1 MKNYF
6 MRGHIQF
13 TRFIKNTCTMQ
24 RVTKKAFALLVVIC
38 CGALASSGIPPHD
51 LSGMRIAPEDSILAT
66 LKKEHPRLMATTA
79 DFERI
84 GREKESDPYVKEA
97 FEKIYES
104 GNMIL
109 AEPASQF
116 ATPDGLR
123 LPASGRVASRITTL
137 AFLYRLTKEK
147 KFAERAWLEL
157 DAASQFPNW
166 NPKHFLDDATM
177 TYAFALG
184 YDWLFDYWNDDQKRI
199 IKSAIIEKGLSRALL
214 AYEKLA
220 IRNEGWWTDVPH
232 NWNQVCN
239 GGIGIGALAIAD
251 EEPALASR
259 ILKEIL
265 QRLPIAMKHFAPD
278 GAWNEGPGYWS
289 YATRYNVAIIASLKS
304 ALGTDF
310 GLSSMKGFSKT
321 GLFPVYN
328 SSPINKSFN
337 YADGGEGS
345 TAAAQMFWFAREF
358 NQPAVATYLYKF
370 KPADPLALIW
380 YDPKLVN
387 DKEQFSPDIYFREAE
402 VVTMRS
408 RWNDSLATFVA
419 CKAGSN
425 RANHSHLDLGSF
437 VLDALG
443 ERWILDLGADNYNIP
458 EYFNSGAHGRRW
470 TYYRTRAE
478 GHNTLVINPGRE
490 PDQDP
495 LADTK
500 VTRAEGTGDESYA
513 IMDLTPAYAAGGS
526 SVKRGIALTGNRQ
539 SVVIADEISNQ
550 NPADVYWFAH
560 TRASIKLSRDKK
572 SAILSQH
579 GKKYIATI
587 VAPANAVFTVMDAK
601 PLPASPQPSEN
612 NPNKGVQKLSI
623 HLTSSGKTNII
634 VVFHGEKG
642 KVKTGRAKPVGEW

>member
-1 MKNYF
+1 MKTYF
-6 MRGHIQF
+6 LRGHI
-13 TRFIKNTCTMQ
+13 RLALFIKNTRAMHCVIAKT
-24 RVTKKAFALLVVIC
+24 FALFITIC
-38 CGALASSGIPPHD
+38 CGALQSPAVPPHD
-51 LSGMRIAPEDSILAT
+51 LSGIRVAPEDSILAT
-66 LKKEHPRLMATTA
+66 LKKEHPRLIATTA

-84 GREKESDPYVKEA
+84 GREKKTDPYVKEA

-104 GNMIL
+104 GNKIL
-109 AEPASQF
+109 TEPVSRF

-123 LPASGRVASRITTL
+123 LPAAGRVASRITTL

-147 KFAERAWLEL
+147 KFAERAWQEL

-166 NPKHFLDDATM
+166 NPKHFLDVATM
-177 TYAFALG
+177 TYGFALG
-184 YDWLFDYWNDDQKRI
+184 YDWLFDCWNDDQKRI

-289 YATRYNVAIIASLKS
+289 YATRYNVAVIAALKS

-310 GLSSMKGFSKT
+310 GLSSMEGFSKT

-345 TAAAQMFWFAREF
+345 TAAAQMFLFAREF

-370 KPADPLALIW
+370 KPADPLALVW
-380 YDPKLVN
+380 YDPELVN

-458 EYFNSGAHGRRW
+458 AYFNSGAHGRRW

-478 GHNTLVINPGRE
+478 GHNTLVIDPGNG

-495 LADTK
+495 LASAK
-500 VTRAEGTGDESYA
+500 VTDFKSKPEEAYA
-513 IMDLTPAYAAGGS
+513 VMDITPAYAANAS
-526 SVKRGIALTGNRQ
+526 SVKRGIALTDHRR
-539 SVVIADEISNQ
+539 SVVVSDEIINK
-550 NPADVYWFAH
+550 NPAAVYWFAH
-560 TRASIKLSRDKK
+560 TRAAITLSRNKK
-572 SAILSQH
+572 SAVLSQH

-587 VAPANAVFTVMDAK
+587 VAPANAVFTVMEAR
-601 PLPASPQPSEN
+601 PLPGSPQPTEN

-623 HLTSSGKTNII
+623 QLGPTAKTNII

-642 KVKTGRAKPVGEW
+642 KVKTERTKAVAAW